1 VRIALDDFGTGY
13 SSLSYLHALKFDKLK
28 IDKSF
33 VAQLKEDKDS
43 AVIVGSIIG
52 LAHSLGLSVV
62 AEGVENYQQLTIV
75 RDLMC
80 DQIQGYLL
88 GRPLAMD
95 GPVELVAAR
104 ARSLLSSGPKLVAR
118 ADALDGQAR

>member
-1 VRIALDDFGTGY
+1 L
-13 SSLSYLHALKFDKLK
+13 
-28 IDKSF
+28 
-33 VAQLKEDKDS
+33 QEDQGS
-43 AVIVGSIIG
+43 AVIVRSIIG

-62 AEGVENYQQLTIV
+62 AEGVENYLQLAIM
-75 RDLMC
+75 RELMC

-104 ARSLLSSGPKLVAR
+104 ARSLLLGGPRIVAR
-118 ADALDGQAR
+118 SDALEAQGRRSDGNVEGVGSLP